1 MVRHVQL
8 SFFFSHPPIR
18 RKSNTQPTPLK
29 QFLFWSHDWHVN
41 ITYLIKYDNFC
52 SMWTMY
58 VSLPQAVAAIRWLPE
73 LAGLLLADCC
83 CFGGIASESGRA
95 AVKGVG
101 EQNLTRSCLARG
113 NMLGAEKP
121 RVRDAEQAVFA
132 YQSVGERLSFYQ
144 KHHFK
149 AGFSGIGEWKLFTF
163 FKNHLS
169 QI

>member
-1 MVRHVQL
+1 
-8 SFFFSHPPIR
+8 
-18 RKSNTQPTPLK
+18 
-29 QFLFWSHDWHVN
+29 
-41 ITYLIKYDNFC
+41 
-52 SMWTMY
+52 MY

-113 NMLGAEKP
+113 NMFGAEKP

-132 YQSVGERLSFYQ
+132 YQSVGKRLKLLSETPFQKLVFLVLVNESFLLIL
-144 KHHFK
+144 K
-149 AGFSGIGEWKLFTF
+149 AT
-163 FKNHLS
+163 
-169 QI
+169 